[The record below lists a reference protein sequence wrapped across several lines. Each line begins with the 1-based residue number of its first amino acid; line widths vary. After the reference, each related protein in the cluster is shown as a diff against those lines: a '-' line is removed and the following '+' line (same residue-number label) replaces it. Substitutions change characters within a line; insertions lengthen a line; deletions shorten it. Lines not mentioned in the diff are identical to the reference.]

1 QTLVARN
8 RSSAN
13 VEKRSSLDVIRS
25 FQTHNACQQCP
36 ANTSRSCGDGDGGG
50 SSCWFQANC
59 VCDMQ
64 DKFRNAIWEFDKIV
78 LTSQKVIRAA
88 HLLSI
93 PIYATTQN
101 RAKLGPTVPEL
112 DELLTAAGP
121 LVREHSDKTKFSMWT
136 PSVQRTLAA
145 RDLLGGN
152 GSGRITVALVGIE
165 SHICVTQ
172 TALDLLRAGH
182 GVYVLADGVSSCNR
196 EEVPLA
202 LARLRAEGAV
212 VTSSEAW
219 LYEVM
224 GDAEI
229 PEFRSI
235 VGLVKKTS
243 ADTAKVLQALRPARM

>member
-1 QTLVARN
+1 
-8 RSSAN
+8 
-13 VEKRSSLDVIRS
+13 
-25 FQTHNACQQCP
+25 
-36 ANTSRSCGDGDGGG
+36 
-50 SSCWFQANC
+50 
-59 VCDMQ
+59 MQ

-145 RDLLGGN
+145 RDLTGTT
-152 GSGRITVALVGIE
+152 SGKVTVALVGIE

-182 GVYVLADGVSSCNR
+182 GVYVLADGVSSCNS

-212 VTSSEAW
+212 VTSSESW

-243 ADTAKVLQALRPARM
+243 ADTAAVLQALRPARI

>member
-1 QTLVARN
+1 MLRNGAALMSFAARHST
-8 RSSAN
+8 RASSAPP
-13 VEKRSSLDVIRS
+13 VHLGAAEMATTAA
-25 FQTHNACQQCP
+25 QA
-36 ANTSRSCGDGDGGG
+36 AGSRRLENPVL
-50 SSCWFQANC
+50 F

-112 DELLTAAGP
+112 EELLTAAGP

-145 RDLLGGN
+145 RDLLGGS
-152 GSGRITVALVGIE
+152 GSGRVTVALVGIE

-182 GVYVLADGVSSCNR
+182 GVYVLADGVSSCNK

-243 ADTAKVLQALRPARM
+243 ADTAAVLQALRPARM